1 MTDRS
6 LTELIDAG
14 IIDRAN
20 VYQLINE
27 YIVKRRKSKY
37 LDNHKYKLYQG
48 RDGRWFTRF
57 PVKPSGSIQKAFRSK
72 EEAEAAIIGF
82 YEELDETP
90 KIKDVFYAVMDRKY
104 KEGSISESTVT
115 RNTYDFIRFYSDLGE
130 KRIDDVDSYVIEEF
144 IRDQKYLYHLDTKG
158 YSHLL
163 GVTRLIFKYA
173 KKKGLVS
180 FRIDDVISDMD
191 WGKNAFRKE
200 REDSDEVFL
209 DDEVR
214 LLSEYFKSHPTG
226 KHLGLLLCFVTGL
239 RIGELA
245 ALKWEDILDDEII
258 VRRTETNWSDE
269 TGFHCEVKN
278 FTKTAAGKR
287 KVPIPT
293 QGLWIIE
300 KLRELNPDGEY
311 VFMLGGERSRTV
323 YFRKAMEKAC
333 DAVGIKRRSPHK
345 IRKTYASILLDN
357 NVGEKMIIENMGH
370 TDIST
375 TNLSYARRRRSAK
388 QKVDILSALPEFQAI
403 AK

>member
-1 MTDRS
+1 MDED
-6 LTELIDAG
+6 LTELIPDA
-14 IIDRAN
+14 IMDPAD
-20 VYQLINE
+20 VYRLISE
-27 YIVKRRKSKY
+27 YMMKRRKSKY

-57 PVKPSGSIQKAFRSK
+57 PIKPSGSIQKAFKTK
-72 EEAEAAIIGF
+72 EEAERVIVAF

-90 KIKDVFYAVMDRKY
+90 RIKDVFYAVMDRKY

-144 IRDQKYLYHLDTKG
+144 IREQKYLHSLDTKG

-173 KKKGLVS
+173 RKMGFIT

-226 KHLGLLLCFVTGL
+226 KHMGLLLCFVTGL

-245 ALKWEDILDDEII
+245 ALRWEDILDNEIT

-269 TGFHCEVKN
+269 NGFHCEVKN
-278 FTKTAAGKR
+278 LTKTEAGKR
-287 KVPIPT
+287 RVPIPI
-293 QGLWIIE
+293 QGEWIID
-300 KLRELNPDGEY
+300 KLRELNPNGEY

-375 TNLSYARRRRSAK
+375 TNISYARRRKTAK
-388 QKVDILSALPEFQAI
+388 QKIDILSSLPEFQVI
-403 AK
+403 GE